1 MTDNIPKTMHAV
13 VLTGHG
19 GLDKLEFHR
28 DWPVPEP
35 QSDEVLIRVAACGLN
50 KTDVH
55 TRSAWYSQGCLFYTP
70 DPPDA
75 SPQVD
80 PSVRRS

>member
-13 VLTGHG
+13 ILTGHG

-35 QSDEVLIRVAACGLN
+35 QSDEVLIRVLTSVLFRPHAATRISTSSDCGLG
-50 KTDVH
+50 TGQS
-55 TRSAWYSQGCLFYTP
+55 R
-70 DPPDA
+70 
-75 SPQVD
+75 
-80 PSVRRS
+80 